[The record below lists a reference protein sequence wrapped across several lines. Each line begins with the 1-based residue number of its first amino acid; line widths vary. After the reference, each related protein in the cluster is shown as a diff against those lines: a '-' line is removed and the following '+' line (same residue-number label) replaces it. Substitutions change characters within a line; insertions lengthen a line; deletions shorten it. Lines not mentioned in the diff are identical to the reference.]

1 MTPAST
7 GQPAAAA
14 SSSVEPFISDDFYP
28 LQTAATAIL
37 DALRADEVSPDA
49 DLVKR
54 LAFGGAGG
62 HGYRIGERVSST
74 AKAAAARSGA
84 STVAGGSPG
93 AQPPLQLPGTRSPTP
108 HTPGNGG
115 VAIPVHVPRTPPT
128 ASVRHSRTVPLP
140 PILARELGSTRL
152 SSLMGLL
159 PRASL
164 AWMSVDERMYVW
176 QCSDDHSGGNGGGG
190 AAASAVGGGSA
201 EDVCSFSVPSGQ
213 CIVSVGL
220 VRPKKGKEATQR
232 EFIERKEERACICCL
247 I

>member
-164 AWMSVDERMYVW
+164 A
-176 QCSDDHSGGNGGGG
+176 
-190 AAASAVGGGSA
+190 
-201 EDVCSFSVPSGQ
+201 
-213 CIVSVGL
+213 
-220 VRPKKGKEATQR
+220 
-232 EFIERKEERACICCL
+232 
-247 I
+247 